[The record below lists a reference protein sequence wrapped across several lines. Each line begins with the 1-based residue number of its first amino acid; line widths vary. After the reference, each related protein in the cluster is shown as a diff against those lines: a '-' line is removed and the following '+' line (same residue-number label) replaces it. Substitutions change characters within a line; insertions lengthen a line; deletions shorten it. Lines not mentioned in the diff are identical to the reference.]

1 MKRLQ
6 DQLVHFTQEHLQK
19 TKEKNERKKLAL
31 AQKENKKKKQK
42 AMVEKEEKKTP
53 MNISVTK
60 AGPMDGP
67 VSEAVTASDPVSSDT
82 VSTPGKTPKGPK
94 AQKQAKPKPAPK
106 RPRSTNKTA
115 GRKSKQNAVPAVFDS
130 DDEDNAKPM
139 SYDEKR
145 NLSLDINK
153 LPGMHQFYKFFN
165 ANFNVDTY
173 TIKRITYIPSGALC
187 RDIKEMDTI
196 LNIQLYKLGN
206 GYHFLCVNLILF
218 GCVLLWLS
226 VGL

>member
-19 TKEKNERKKLAL
+19 TKEKNERKKLAM
-31 AQKENKKKKQK
+31 QQKKKKKEK
-42 AMVEKEEKKTP
+42 ALVEKEEKKTP
-53 MNISVTK
+53 MNASVTK
-60 AGPMDGP
+60 SGPMDGP

-94 AQKQAKPKPAPK
+94 APKQAKPKPAPK

-153 LPGMHQFYKFFN
+153 LPGMDHFCKLFN
-165 ANFNVDTY
+165 TNFNLDTFS
-173 TIKRITYIPSGALC
+173 ITWI
-187 RDIKEMDTI
+187 I
-196 LNIQLYKLGN
+196 
-206 GYHFLCVNLILF
+206 LILYCGAYYLYF
-218 GCVLLWLS
+218 KKMVTVHS
-226 VGL
+226 VFCSIKWAMDIRKFALYFVVIFPPT